1 MRFLSQPGRNGI
13 MKIAIHIG
21 YPKAASTTLQKHLF
35 HKHSELN
42 NLGNYPTA
50 NVGTDS
56 KEIDFE
62 APFLKSKELKQFYS
76 NILQLDDIEY
86 AFSKND
92 VIFDT
97 YVLPQMSEDK
107 INIFSHEGFLATFF
121 SNPDRGGKAKRLCS
135 YFKEPKI
142 LIIIRNQFE
151 LVRSQYADWP
161 FDPRAFT
168 LRRKVEIDEWIQID
182 MNAPESKHFIRSL
195 NFYYVANYYAA
206 LFGKENVRVFLFEEM
221 TNNLDRFA
229 HNISGFL
236 GIDADQTRAIL
247 SDKHENKARDNQL
260 RSQKIDPGII
270 NRLNGYFAQI
280 NRSLIEAY
288 PLNLAAYDYPL

>member
-1 MRFLSQPGRNGI
+1 

-35 HKHSELN
+35 HKHPELN

-50 NVGTDS
+50 NIGIDS
-56 KEIDFE
+56 KEIDSE
-62 APFLKSKELKQFYS
+62 ASFLKYKELKQFYS

-92 VIFDT
+92 VIFNT
-97 YVLPQMSEDK
+97 YVLPHMTADK

-135 YFKEPKI
+135 YFKDPKI

-151 LVRSQYADWP
+151 LIRSQYADWP

-168 LRRKVEIDEWIQID
+168 IRRKVDIDEWIQID
-182 MNAPESKHFIRSL
+182 MNTPESKHFIKSL
-195 NFYYVANYYAA
+195 NFYYVTNYYAA
-206 LFGKENVRVFLFEEM
+206 LFGKKNVRVLLLEEM
-221 TNNLDRFA
+221 IKNLDRFA
-229 HNISGFL
+229 HDISEFL
-236 GIDADQTRAIL
+236 DINADQTRAIL
-247 SDKHENKARDNQL
+247 SGKHENRARDTQV
-260 RSQKIDPGII
+260 RSQKINSDIV
-270 NRLNGYFAQI
+270 NQLSGYFGQI
-280 NRSLIEAY
+280 NRSLVDAHH
-288 PLNLAAYDYPL
+288 LNLAAYGYPL